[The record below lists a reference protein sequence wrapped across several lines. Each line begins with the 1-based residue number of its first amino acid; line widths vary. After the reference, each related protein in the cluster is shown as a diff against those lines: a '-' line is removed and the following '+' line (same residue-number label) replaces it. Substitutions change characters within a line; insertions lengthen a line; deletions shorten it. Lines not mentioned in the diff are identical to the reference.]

1 MYIPRSPLR
10 RRAPLIA
17 VAVAAIAGGG
27 AMGITQ
33 LSGSSAAV
41 AAVPAA
47 ASPAGSPIVVVPSLP
62 IPEVTATPAPTDAVP
77 TGWEIPDTG
86 DATSA
91 PVESSTPKPTQKPTP
106 KHTPSPKPKPTT
118 TRTPSPKPTTT
129 PTPRAPTCTDAGQT
143 YQVGEK
149 RWGHDDAGHP
159 IQDVC
164 SASTPGAADWV
175 PVPRQPPQGSCTPEG
190 SSEMPA
196 DGYTYYCVDGKWS
209 STPPTQTPPTDT
221 PATKNP

>member
-1 MYIPRSPLR
+1 M
-10 RRAPLIA
+10 
-17 VAVAAIAGGG
+17 AVAAIAGGG

-62 IPEVTATPAPTDAVP
+62 IPEVTATPTPTDAVP

-106 KHTPSPKPKPTT
+106 KHTPSPTPKPTT

-129 PTPRAPTCTDAGQT
+129 PTPRAPTCTDDAGQT
-143 YQVGEK
+143 YKIGDTV
-149 RWGHDDAGHP
+149 WGPYDSNGHR
-159 IQDVC
+159 IQHVC
-164 SASTPGAADWV
+164 SATTPGAADWTSV
-175 PVPRQPPQGSCTPEG
+175 PPQAPQGSCTTEDSPEKL
-190 SSEMPA
+190 A
-196 DGYTYYCVDGKWS
+196 DGYTYYCVGGTWS
-209 STPPTQTPPTDT
+209 STPPPSTPGPGDG
-221 PATKNP
+221 PRP